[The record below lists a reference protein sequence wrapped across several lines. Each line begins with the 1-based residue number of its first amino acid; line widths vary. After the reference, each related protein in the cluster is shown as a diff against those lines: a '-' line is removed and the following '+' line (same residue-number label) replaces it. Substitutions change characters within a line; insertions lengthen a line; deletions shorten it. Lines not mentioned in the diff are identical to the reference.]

1 MKLQMM
7 EEMVE
12 ARKKKKAV
20 SEAAKAEE
28 QRVSKSGIKAKCTIL
43 GFNMI
48 QVQTALKSS
57 RQIKC
62 KPVIR

>member
-62 KPVIR
+62 KPFIR

>member
-43 GFNMI
+43 GFNTI